1 MNLREFA
8 VKNVSRNIKAYLAY
22 FGSSTISATLLFAF
36 TMIVFH
42 PNFKEVELP
51 EYLTKALNLTIVIA
65 YSFLCFF
72 VFYSV
77 SVFLKRRYKEFGIL
91 YIIGGSKSQIQKMI
105 CIENM
110 IISFISGVLGIF
122 IGVIFSKLLLA
133 LSGKLLGFD
142 AMDLYFPVEAV
153 VITLIA
159 FVTIGI
165 VISIFCSFIIKED
178 MVFKLLKG
186 TKKPRNEPKTSK
198 LLAGLCVV
206 MLVVGYYFAV
216 TSNMLTI
223 SYRIIPITVIVVIAT
238 YLLFSQLTTTVIKIL
253 KKNTKFYMN
262 KTTMLWVSNLYYRVK
277 DNTRMFFLI
286 TITMAMALTAIG
298 GVYAYWSD
306 KEAQINKSFPQTF
319 FIYDSYDKKAEINK
333 RFQFID
339 DEMKSSN
346 FEFKKTTG
354 DMKFATTSDGGD
366 EVAIISEDNYRNLL
380 NLKGFKVEHLTFSEA
395 IVCENNVNENREELN
410 FGKVKLKTKDKVCGN
425 MLPAIFEE
433 VYVVSNEAYDEI
445 EGNRRYFAAF
455 DTDDFKSTTDICKNY
470 NSNYSIVDRDKY
482 TNNFLKATILENTKA
497 AYGVLLFS
505 VIFIGL
511 IFFVTTASFLYN
523 KCYMDV
529 IEDKSKYKQ
538 LNKLGLTFKEI
549 KKIITVEV
557 GVLFLLPYIVAVIHF
572 CFAINALKY
581 SFDIPIASV
590 ALQIIGA
597 MFFIQVIYF
606 LVIKKNYLVEIKRE
620 LI

>member
-178 MVFKLLKG
+178 MVFKLLK
-186 TKKPRNEPKTSK
+186 
-198 LLAGLCVV
+198 
-206 MLVVGYYFAV
+206 
-216 TSNMLTI
+216 
-223 SYRIIPITVIVVIAT
+223 
-238 YLLFSQLTTTVIKIL
+238 
-253 KKNTKFYMN
+253 
-262 KTTMLWVSNLYYRVK
+262 
-277 DNTRMFFLI
+277 
-286 TITMAMALTAIG
+286 
-298 GVYAYWSD
+298 
-306 KEAQINKSFPQTF
+306 
-319 FIYDSYDKKAEINK
+319 
-333 RFQFID
+333 
-339 DEMKSSN
+339 
-346 FEFKKTTG
+346 
-354 DMKFATTSDGGD
+354 
-366 EVAIISEDNYRNLL
+366 
-380 NLKGFKVEHLTFSEA
+380 
-395 IVCENNVNENREELN
+395 
-410 FGKVKLKTKDKVCGN
+410 
-425 MLPAIFEE
+425 
-433 VYVVSNEAYDEI
+433 
-445 EGNRRYFAAF
+445 
-455 DTDDFKSTTDICKNY
+455 
-470 NSNYSIVDRDKY
+470 
-482 TNNFLKATILENTKA
+482 
-497 AYGVLLFS
+497 
-505 VIFIGL
+505 
-511 IFFVTTASFLYN
+511 
-523 KCYMDV
+523 
-529 IEDKSKYKQ
+529 
-538 LNKLGLTFKEI
+538 
-549 KKIITVEV
+549 
-557 GVLFLLPYIVAVIHF
+557 
-572 CFAINALKY
+572 
-581 SFDIPIASV
+581 
-590 ALQIIGA
+590 
-597 MFFIQVIYF
+597 
-606 LVIKKNYLVEIKRE
+606 
-620 LI
+620 